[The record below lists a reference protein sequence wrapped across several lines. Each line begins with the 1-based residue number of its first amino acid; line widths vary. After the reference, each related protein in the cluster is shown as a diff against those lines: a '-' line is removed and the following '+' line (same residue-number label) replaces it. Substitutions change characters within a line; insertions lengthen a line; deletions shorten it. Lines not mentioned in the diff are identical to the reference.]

1 MFRMLRRKSKPVFPS
16 DPAIPTTPTNYPYG
30 LCIQTEAGYFLM
42 REKFRFRIPTERVLE
57 SWSFNVI
64 QSSEAAVKHIKVGG
78 KIGFRDGTIIHN
90 MADGK
95 HYLISQNKR
104 RHIVDPDVWERFGL
118 DWGNVILVSEEEANL
133 HNDGEV
139 LK

>member
-1 MFRMLRRKSKPVFPS
+1 MFRRQTKSL
-16 DPAIPTTPTNYPYG
+16 PANPAVPTTPTNYPYG

-57 SWSFNVI
+57 SWNFKVI
-64 QSSEAAVKHIKVGG
+64 PSSELAVKHIKVGG

-104 RHIVDPDVWERFGL
+104 RHIIDPDVWERYGL
-118 DWGNVILVSEEEANL
+118 DWGDVILVSENEANL
-133 HNDGEV
+133 HSDGEV

>member
-1 MFRMLRRKSKPVFPS
+1 
-16 DPAIPTTPTNYPYG
+16 
-30 LCIQTEAGYFLM
+30 M

-57 SWSFNVI
+57 SWRFKVI
-64 QSSEAAVKHIKVGG
+64 PSSESAVKHIKVGG

-90 MADGK
+90 MADGR

-104 RHIVDPDVWERFGL
+104 RHIIDPDVWEKYGL
-118 DWGNVILVSEEEANL
+118 DWGDAILVSEDEANL

>member
-1 MFRMLRRKSKPVFPS
+1 MWKLFRRKTESISAEPG
-16 DPAIPTTPTNYPYG
+16 IPTVPTNYPYG

-42 REKFRFRIPTERVLE
+42 REKFRFRIPTQRVFD

-64 QSSEAAVKHIKVGG
+64 QSSELAVKHIKVGG

-104 RHIVDPDVWERFGL
+104 RHIVDPDVWEKYGL

-133 HNDGEV
+133 HGDGEV